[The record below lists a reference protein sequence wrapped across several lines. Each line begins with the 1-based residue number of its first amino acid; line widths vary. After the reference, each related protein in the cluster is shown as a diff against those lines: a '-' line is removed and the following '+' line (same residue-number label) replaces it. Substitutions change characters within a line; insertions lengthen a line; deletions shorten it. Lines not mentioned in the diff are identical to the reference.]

1 MENKSKYSMYLYL
14 AFLIKSYN
22 IFKKKKKITQRK
34 EIEKYI
40 SIRFCS
46 ELPGGQSRKGTYYKL
61 CHISL

>member
-1 MENKSKYSMYLYL
+1 MENKSMYSTYLYL

-22 IFKKKKKITQRK
+22 IFKKKKKIRQRK

-40 SIRFCS
+40 SVRFCY
-46 ELPGGQSRKGTYYKL
+46 ELPGSQSRKGTHYKL